1 MNVSASLRDVGESRS
16 LKLFELD
23 VLHAM
28 SVVPSRFNTRL
39 VAFLCL
45 TFLCLMHGT
54 LLRWGIRLQNTLGL
68 LKLVTLSL
76 IAMSG
81 MLCLAGVPRFQVR
94 EGYDVPHNFEWNNF
108 WEGSGTGANAFVTGL
123 YNVIW

>member
-1 MNVSASLRDVGESRS
+1 M
-16 LKLFELD
+16 
-23 VLHAM
+23 LHAI
-28 SVVPSRFNTRL
+28 SVTPTRFNTRL

-45 TFLCLMHGT
+45 TFVCLMHGT

-76 IAMSG
+76 IAVSG
-81 MLCLAGVPRFQVR
+81 LCCLVGVPGFQVL
-94 EGYDVPHNFEWNNF
+94 EGYETPHNFDWSNL